1 MRIRSFAAVALLAT
15 APLAVSVG
23 AVAAPA
29 TVNVSIGPEL
39 QAKALKTYGERE
51 VARLADELRADAER
65 ALAKSG
71 AYADSRVELVMTDV
85 VPNRPTFK
93 QLGDKPGLS
102 FESFGVGGAAFT
114 GRIIAADGTE
124 TPLSYKWYESDIR
137 QAYGNSTWRDAEWA
151 IDRFTAR
158 LARGQTLAQR

>member
-1 MRIRSFAAVALLAT
+1 MRIRTFAAITLLAA
-15 APLAVSVG
+15 APLTFGVG
-23 AVAAPA
+23 AMAAPA
-29 TVNVSIGPEL
+29 TVAVSIGPEL

-102 FESFGVGGAAFT
+102 FESFGVGGAAFA
-114 GRIIAADGTE
+114 GRIIAADGSE